1 MKTKSIKQTITFP
14 GAKPLD
20 VYNMIMDAEKHSA
33 LTGSDVTTSDEVNG
47 NFEVFDGYCTGFN
60 IELKKGKKIIQGWY
74 FDEDGW
80 PADHFSICTFLF
92 EKVPTGTRLSF
103 SQTNI
108 PEHKAA
114 SLKEGW
120 KKYYWQP
127 MKNFLSGKKSK

>member
-20 VYNMIMDAEKHSA
+20 VYNMIMDSEKHSA

-120 KKYYWQP
+120 KTYYWQP